1 MFKGLLKINVKLAYL
16 KTSLKGD
23 TTLLVMGVD
32 ATVCPSVHELV
43 DCTASAQ
50 GVGTFSGMQGREE
63 GTCALTLS
71 KNYQVI
77 YCVSRK

>member
-23 TTLLVMGVD
+23 TTLLVTGVD

-43 DCTASAQ
+43 DCTAQ

-63 GTCALTLS
+63 GTCAFTLS
-71 KNYQVI
+71 KLD
-77 YCVSRK
+77 SR